1 MSPKQKQEILELA
14 KSWMRDELIPAHKRK
29 TEELRELK
37 AFNIN
42 HFLWPYLAYFLEGK
56 MDSETLARVLILP
69 RALGPSI
76 NTMFGTR
83 AQELIT
89 RLFAGNA
96 YGSTT
101 PGIDIEF
108 IDQIDG
114 RRKYCQLKAG
124 PNVINRDDVTTI
136 REHFRALQNLAR
148 TNHLPLQTTDMM
160 FCLLYGEPAQK
171 SQFIKELE
179 KDYVVSM
186 GKDFWHRFTGDPEFY
201 HDLIHAMG
209 EVATEVNMKEDIERI
224 TKALAASIEKEYPD
238 LNK

>member
-1 MSPKQKQEILELA
+1 MKPQQKQEILNLA
-14 KSWMRDELIPAHKRK
+14 KAWMRDELIPAHIKK
-29 TEELRELK
+29 TEELRDVK

-42 HFLWPYLAYFLEGK
+42 HFLWPYLGYFLEGK
-56 MDSETLARVLILP
+56 VDSETLARVLILP
-69 RALGPSI
+69 RALGSSI

-83 AQELIT
+83 AQALIT
-89 RLFAGNA
+89 RLFAGSA
-96 YGSTT
+96 LGSTT

-136 REHFRALQNLAR
+136 RDHFRALHNLAR

-160 FCLLYGEPAQK
+160 FCLLYGEPDQK
-171 SQFIKELE
+171 STFIKELE

-186 GKDFWHRFTGDPEFY
+186 GKDFWHRFTGDEDFY
-201 HDLIHAMG
+201 YDLIQAMG
-209 EVATEVNMKEDIERI
+209 EVATEVNMKEDVEGIIRD
-224 TKALAASIEKEYPD
+224 LAKSIDREYPD